1 MWGIVLH
8 RGADKEKRALLYKR
22 RSFFVLCKEKAVT
35 LCSLR
40 NALEVEEIDDGNG
53 RKRAFGVDR
62 ITRGA

>member
-1 MWGIVLH
+1 MWGVVLH
-8 RGADKEKRALLYKR
+8 RGADKEKKGVAVQATP
-22 RSFFVLCKEKAVT
+22 FFVLCKEKAVT